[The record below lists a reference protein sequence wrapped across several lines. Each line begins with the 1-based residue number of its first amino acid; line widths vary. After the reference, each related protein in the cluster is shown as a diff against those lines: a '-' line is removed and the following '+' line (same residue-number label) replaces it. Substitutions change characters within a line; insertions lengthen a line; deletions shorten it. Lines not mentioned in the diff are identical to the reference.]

1 MARSIPASVSS
12 SSRNR
17 GVLMLAALFGVLS
30 AALMFAFLSSRG
42 GSDGAL
48 DGALVDTGQ
57 VESVVVLNRDVD
69 FGVEITPDMVSLQPV
84 PLSALLPGVYTDLSA
99 VVGKVTTTKL
109 YASEQLIPGKV
120 TTFNEQNSLAFKV
133 PAGHRAIS
141 LMIPHEAWAA
151 AGLVQPG
158 DHVDILGIT
167 TLVSVDPLTGAEK
180 LDVVSGIIAE
190 DVAVLAVS
198 QTVVKIVPNLD
209 ERGAAA
215 GGDDGTGTTG
225 SGTSTGDQSASFR
238 PLDDTATYETA
249 ISITL
254 ALTPDAAAKVA
265 IIDAMKDDQGQF
277 RIMPRQQGD
286 HTELEGQVTWTLDE
300 VFDLT
305 K

>member
-1 MARSIPASVSS
+1 
-12 SSRNR
+12 
-17 GVLMLAALFGVLS
+17 MLAALFGVLS

-42 GSDGAL
+42 GSDDAL
-48 DGALVDTGQ
+48 DDALVDTGE

-69 FGVEITPDMVSLQPV
+69 FGVEITPEMVSLQPV
-84 PLSALLPGVYTDLSA
+84 PLSALLPGVFTDVSD

-109 YASEQLIPGKV
+109 YASEQVIPGKI
-120 TTFNEQNSLAFKV
+120 TSFEEQNSLAFKV
-133 PAGHRAIS
+133 PDGHRAIS
-141 LMIPHEAWAA
+141 LMIPHEAWGA
-151 AGLVQPG
+151 AGLAQPG
-158 DHVDILGIT
+158 DRVDVLGIT

-190 DVAVLAVS
+190 NVAVLAVS

-209 ERGAAA
+209 ERAAA
-215 GGDDGTGTTG
+215 SGDPDAEATPGAGTVTG
-225 SGTSTGDQSASFR
+225 SDPAAAFR
-238 PLDDTATYETA
+238 PLDETATYETA

-254 ALTPDAAAKVA
+254 ALPPDVAAKVA

-286 HTELEGQVTWTLDE
+286 NTELEGQVTWTLDE